1 MAYQLG
7 RMTMAGHPEVGTQ
20 SSRRA
25 GAAQVRTS
33 NQGWEAGGSLPG
45 RRECVYIDAL
55 MPLWARWGGEASG
68 RGAAMPHIKTYCRYR
83 GDRCP
88 PAAAALS
95 PASVCGL
102 TVRCQPAAAALPLV
116 LT

>member
-1 MAYQLG
+1 
-7 RMTMAGHPEVGTQ
+7 
-20 SSRRA
+20 
-25 GAAQVRTS
+25 VRTS

-88 PAAAALS
+88 ARGRRAEPCVGVQ
-95 PASVCGL
+95 SVS
-102 TVRCQPAAAALPLV
+102 ALPAYSGSASTCLNA
-116 LT
+116 